1 MNFEPSIIGADLLGT
16 VMSYLSYV
24 ARALLVLAIDLASFT
39 FIYRIYFSLS
49 HGEYCAELLFILL
62 LLSYLILLFSVL
74 STYKSLWRVAS
85 RDLFPKDQSRLGW
98 LCLGAL
104 LALAFY
110 LTRVMLTFPFGEME
124 WYPFGVVKAYN
135 HFSPLCLMILITYSF
150 VGSLTEEVVYRGY
163 VQSDLMKSF
172 GLGFALITTSTIFM
186 ARHVKLFAPLP
197 DLDLLLFFLLFG
209 VFIGFLFY
217 ETGSLYAPISFHVC
231 FNLINILIPVDII
244 VAPSFP
250 LVDYLITP
258 ASWVLLL
265 FFLSLLMKTKTFE
278 GETKTQKCIA

>member
-1 MNFEPSIIGADLLGT
+1 MLKTLL
-16 VMSYLSYV
+16 SYLSYI

-49 HGEYCAELLFILL
+49 HWENRAELLFILL

-74 STYKSLWRVAS
+74 STYKSLWRVAL
-85 RDLFPKDQSRLGW
+85 RNLFPKDQSKFGW

-110 LTRVMLTFPFGEME
+110 LTRLMLTFPFGEME

-135 HFSPLCLMILITYSF
+135 HFSPLCLVILITYSF

-163 VQSDLMKSF
+163 VQSELMGSL

-209 VFIGFLFY
+209 VFVGFLFY
-217 ETGSLYAPISFHVC
+217 ETGSLYAPTSFHVC
-231 FNLINILIPVDII
+231 FNLINILIPMDIM
-244 VAPSFP
+244 VSHSLH
-250 LVDYLITP
+250 LVDYLVTP

-265 FFLSLLMKTKTFE
+265 FFFFLLMKTKTFE
-278 GETKTQKCIA
+278 GETKTQKCIAIEKVLISQRSD